1 MTKQA
6 SVALIALPMALL
18 LFAACGGDDSGD
30 AATEHGGHEM
40 ASEVAAG
47 AREITVDA
55 DSFEFTPSDITVTAG
70 EDIAIALSSDDV
82 YHDFEVEGVEGH
94 VGSEAG
100 ETMMGGFRF
109 DEPGDY
115 TFFCSVSGHRAQGME
130 GTITVE

>member
-1 MTKQA
+1 MTKRV
-6 SVALIALPMALL
+6 SVAFIALPIALL
-18 LFAACGGDDSGD
+18 LFAACGGDDSDD

-55 DSFEFTPSDITVTAG
+55 DSFEFTPSDLTVAAG
-70 EDIAIALSSDDV
+70 EDVAIVLSSDDL

-94 VGSEAG
+94 VGSEPG

-109 DEPGDY
+109 DDPGDY